1 MIAYQGQVDNV
12 SSQFVRK
19 HPAGGDICDLGQSE
33 VGVQPLWESVDVTS
47 KGAITLLRV
56 P

>member
-12 SSQFVRK
+12 SSQLVRK
-19 HPAGGDICDLGQSE
+19 HPTGGEICDLGHTE

-47 KGAITLLRV
+47 KGEITLLRV